1 MRECVFRN
9 TCALRGDGA
18 YATINANQIFLKG
31 VARYEICD
39 CTN

>member
-18 YATINANQIFLKG
+18 YQIFLKG